1 MFLVREAACNRP
13 RHGGTGFEGGVAKW
27 QQWRR
32 ADSDRLADKN
42 CGERLSHT
50 CIFSIAAAGAVF
62 LTIWFTVRF
71 AVLPVG
77 DRLQHETGDIAAGT
91 DPGAPV
97 APRLVG
103 KAIGTT
109 LISGV
114 VFAALAAFAAYS
126 G

>member
-32 ADSDRLADKN
+32 AGSDRLADKN
-42 CGERLSHT
+42 CGERLKPHMH
-50 CIFSIAAAGAVF
+50 FSIAVVGAVC
-62 LTIWFTVRF
+62 LTTWFTVLF

-77 DRLQHETGDIAAGT
+77 DRSQHETGDIAAET

-114 VFAALAAFAAYS
+114 LFAALVAFADYA